1 MSTHQQSGPS
11 NNDKDPTPPAIVGEL
26 AIPAD
31 ALAQVQPFHRLAD
44 YDPQSAHKDITQTVS
59 HNFGLWRD
67 GFAARGIHGIQVA
80 IEGAIQCG
88 FFSGPKESDNPSL
101 PEHLGFK
108 FFEEIDLSIRI
119 PKTNVYGTVI
129 SPHDDTVKDVVLEVL
144 RSTPGV
150 KDAAFSDK
158 FGKNGWGQEAPLSL
172 HYAYM
177 EVTCSKTGRS
187 RIIELEICTQ
197 RLEETCEVSDH
208 WAKLFSPQERTAQA
222 AARNKARKMGDDAYD
237 NVKFVQNEHA
247 KFRLLCLFLHTEGTA
262 DQPVPTKFIRS
273 CLQSWYLWAPDKAPG
288 NEAPQYVKKYWEKA
302 RELIKARSD
311 YKFDV

>member
-1 MSTHQQSGPS
+1 MTNTQQSGDLRDETPS
-11 NNDKDPTPPAIVGEL
+11 LPPAKVGEL
-26 AIPAD
+26 AIPTE
-31 ALAQVQPFHRLAD
+31 ALAQVQPFHKLAE
-44 YDPQSAHKDITQTVS
+44 YDPQSAHKDITRTVS
-59 HNFGLWRD
+59 AQFPLWKD

-80 IEGAIQCG
+80 IEGAMQCG

-101 PEHLGFK
+101 PAHLGFK

-119 PKTNVYGTVI
+119 PKTNVYGSVI
-129 SPHDDTVKDVVLEVL
+129 SPHDDDIKEIVLEVL

-177 EVTCSKTGRS
+177 EVECSKTGRT

-208 WAKLFSPQERTAQA
+208 WSRLFSPAERTAQA
-222 AARNKARKMGDDAYD
+222 AARNKARSLGDEAYD

-247 KFRLLCLFLHTEGTA
+247 KFRLLCLFLHTEGTPE
-262 DQPVPTKFIRS
+262 QPVPTKFIRS
-273 CLQSWYLWAPDKAPG
+273 CLQSWYLWAPEKAPSDD
-288 NEAPQYVKKYWEKA
+288 APGYVQEYWKKA
-302 RELIKARSD
+302 RDLIKARSD